1 MKKSKTTYIL
11 IMSTCFVLI
20 MVLYLYQVLDK
31 TNTSI
36 VEIGESSISLEIP
49 KDWEIDD
56 NSRREQENYYVDS
69 MRIFLNN
76 GGMVNVTIADSTKAV
91 ESFTGGGYVRV
102 PYQIDDTVESI
113 GIINKSKIY
122 RNTSEDITPSS
133 SLIYFQEVEGQ
144 IYWQM
149 SLYGYSDD
157 YDEIVIAADLE
168 KVKETELLRTIEKI
182 DKLVLSINSR

>member
-1 MKKSKTTYIL
+1 MKKSKTTSIL

-69 MRIFLNN
+69 MRIVLNN

-102 PYQIDDTVESI
+102 PYQIDDKVESI
-113 GIINKSKIY
+113 GMINNSKIY
-122 RNTSEDITPSS
+122 RNTSEDIIPSS
-133 SLIYFQEVEGQ
+133 SLIYYQEVEGQ

-182 DKLVLSINSR
+182 DKLVLSINRR